1 MKEWIEKNFKII
13 LVVFLVLAQFKGCR
27 DSRKL
32 SDIDEYLSISQ
43 EKTKQLIVLEG
54 LKSEKRM
61 IEATDRKIL
70 DVNRSNQIDIEIKK
84 IEEKIKN
91 NDEKLDK

>member
-32 SDIDEYLSISQ
+32 NDIDEYLSISQ

>member
-32 SDIDEYLSISQ
+32 NDINEYLSISQ

-84 IEEKIKN
+84 IEENIKK

>member
-13 LVVFLVLAQFKGCR
+13 LVVFLILAQLKGCR

-32 SDIDEYLSISQ
+32 NEINEYLSISQ

-70 DVNRSNQIDIEIKK
+70 DINRSNQIDIEIKK
-84 IEEKIKN
+84 IEEKIKKD
-91 NDEKLDK
+91 DEKLDK

>member
-32 SDIDEYLSISQ
+32 NDINEYLSISQ

>member
-1 MKEWIEKNFKII
+1 MKKWIDENFKLI
-13 LVVFLVLAQFKGCR
+13 LVVFLVLVQLKGCR

-32 SDIDEYLSISQ
+32 NDINEYLLISE

-61 IEATDRKIL
+61 IEATNRKIL
-70 DVNRSNQIDIEIKK
+70 DVNRSNQIEIEIKN
-84 IEEKIKN
+84 IEEKIKK